1 MREGRADVAC
11 PTYISSLVKEAKQPL
26 LAPTLPE
33 MVCVSGKTV
42 QRRSLLCTALDI
54 MVVRMFLQRDVFGSG
69 FGAFYGAVVNFQN
82 VLDDSVVPP
91 VFLART
97 CQ

>member
-1 MREGRADVAC
+1 MSRLL
-11 PTYISSLVKEAKQPL
+11 YAKGNGHIITR
-26 LAPTLPE
+26 TLHR
-33 MVCVSGKTV
+33 KKV

-54 MVVRMFLQRDVFGSG
+54 MVVLMFLQRDVFGSDYY
-69 FGAFYGAVVNFQN
+69 AFYGAVVNFQN

-91 VFLART
+91 VFVART